1 MVLATTV
8 RANRPAGVS
17 DSVLADVRRMIA
29 EARNNPANPDYEFAY
44 KASTPRGEKMTVD
57 ELERA
62 AALAGARSVSDY
74 LADDDFELERAA
86 ALAALAGSSTEW
98 LELAGCQST
107 AGPVRWAKPL
117 SVADSLAAEEQE
129 LEEEVPSPVGCAYD
143 RKVQPG

>member
-1 MVLATTV
+1 M
-8 RANRPAGVS
+8 
-17 DSVLADVRRMIA
+17 LADVRRMIA

-74 LADDDFELERAA
+74 LGDDDFELERAA

-98 LELAGCQST
+98 LELAGCQSGTAST
-107 AGPVRWAKPL
+107 AGPIRWAKPPL
-117 SVADSLAAEEQE
+117 SVADSLVAAEEQE
-129 LEEEVPSPVGCAYD
+129 LEEEAPSPVGCAYD
-143 RKVQPG
+143 RKIQPG